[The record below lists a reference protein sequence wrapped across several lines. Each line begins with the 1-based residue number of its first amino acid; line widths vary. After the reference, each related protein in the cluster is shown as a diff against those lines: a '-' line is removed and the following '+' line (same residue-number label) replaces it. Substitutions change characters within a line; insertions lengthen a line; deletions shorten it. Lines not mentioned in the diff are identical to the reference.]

1 MKPALFQGIVS
12 QSRAQLHVLPR
23 AIPNIQ
29 TRMPDGRD
37 VRRHDQKEERGHPE
51 MTEQGHKTLVT
62 NVFMSSI

>member
-1 MKPALFQGIVS
+1 M
-12 QSRAQLHVLPR
+12 LPR
-23 AIPNIQ
+23 AMPNVQ